1 MGVESFGHKLAK
13 ELLFSQIREKGEFPY
28 KGKGLGF
35 VPQVGPDSVLSMEFP
50 TAGGLMPDEVA
61 CTHFNQAGNR
71 PCDNHTSGRVKDS
84 GYSKCHSCGLL
95 DLSKV
100 VIHDIACLHKGN
112 VIWAI
117 EIVQGH
123 TPVWIDRLKPHY
135 PVFLVRVESVLNRV
149 VDSPVFV
156 DGILG

>member
-1 MGVESFGHKLAK
+1 MSVESFGHKLAK
-13 ELLFSQIREKGEFPY
+13 ELLFSQIRDKGEFSY
-28 KGKGLGF
+28 KGNGIGSVL
-35 VPQVGPDSVLSMEFP
+35 QVGPDSVLSMEFP

-61 CTHFNQAGNR
+61 CKNLCGCHYEAISYQRNR
-71 PCDNHTSGRVKDS
+71 VD
-84 GYSKCHSCGLL
+84 GYSKCGACDRL

-100 VIHDIACLHKGN
+100 VIHDIACLYKGN

-123 TPVWIDRLKPHY
+123 TPAWIDRLKPHY

-156 DGILG
+156 DGVLG